1 MEKHICCDC
10 NKGFS
15 RASNLRKH
23 RKGGQCVKKLFCC
36 DDCKHRYSKRKSLM
50 HHVCRK
56 KVEKLLIVL
65 RKEGLKKGKSYIGFY
80 KNMPTSQEIT
90 DVREYL
96 DNKPWY
102 TPKAI
107 STIAK
112 GSLWYEKAEDS
123 DYEDDSDSDPSEDG
137 GDSDFDDDDE
147 RSALTSTYEQ
157 ENGPLSESDTESEME
172 SEKESDQESDHDQ
185 ESEESE
191 EESEFIHPDGQKYN
205 KAERRSKIERNLN
218 EIKRDEDNE
227 IQEIL
232 QENKPRPIEIGFPN
246 VILSQGPLIQP
257 IKPLTRFPKSQAG
270 PQPKQESEPVVLNIL
285 KRFPKPDP
293 ASIRRE
299 SSAKMFEIL
308 DEDIT
313 DMQSVTEVKENRK
326 EKKNYIQNV
335 IIPSGR
341 KKHYYESDDSD
352 EERGYMIQLDKEN
365 RMGADSDS
373 DNPSEIYVL
382 SAEDL
387 KRQKEGWIPCFEHK
401 GYSLEESIALLEKT
415 IDEDKLN
422 GKYVIH
428 PIPFRRQNDNDS
440 DNKLDI
446 PLICTGN
453 YVYTIHAL
461 RGNQRIYDTH
471 IHINKIASSDDFL
484 DASFRLLKKLYF
496 DGRKKSE
503 IPIKVTDVRRC
514 KLEFLDYKKIWVTDI
529 KGIKLGKILCDNL
542 MDTYAL
548 ANSRLSKVI
557 NNLES
562 WKDKEYFLDMF
573 RINISQENLREL
585 RFSKNQV
592 KLTKRLIDFISSLS
606 EDEVIE

>member
-1 MEKHICCDC
+1 
-10 NKGFS
+10 
-15 RASNLRKH
+15 
-23 RKGGQCVKKLFCC
+23 
-36 DDCKHRYSKRKSLM
+36 
-50 HHVCRK
+50 
-56 KVEKLLIVL
+56 
-65 RKEGLKKGKSYIGFY
+65 
-80 KNMPTSQEIT
+80 MPTSQEIT

-257 IKPLTRFPKSQAG
+257 IKPLTRFPNSQAG

-299 SSAKMFEIL
+299 SSAKMFE
-308 DEDIT
+308 
-313 DMQSVTEVKENRK
+313 
-326 EKKNYIQNV
+326 
-335 IIPSGR
+335 
-341 KKHYYESDDSD
+341 
-352 EERGYMIQLDKEN
+352 
-365 RMGADSDS
+365 
-373 DNPSEIYVL
+373 
-382 SAEDL
+382 
-387 KRQKEGWIPCFEHK
+387 
-401 GYSLEESIALLEKT
+401 
-415 IDEDKLN
+415 
-422 GKYVIH
+422 
-428 PIPFRRQNDNDS
+428 
-440 DNKLDI
+440 
-446 PLICTGN
+446 
-453 YVYTIHAL
+453 
-461 RGNQRIYDTH
+461 
-471 IHINKIASSDDFL
+471 
-484 DASFRLLKKLYF
+484 
-496 DGRKKSE
+496 
-503 IPIKVTDVRRC
+503 
-514 KLEFLDYKKIWVTDI
+514 
-529 KGIKLGKILCDNL
+529 
-542 MDTYAL
+542 
-548 ANSRLSKVI
+548 
-557 NNLES
+557 
-562 WKDKEYFLDMF
+562 
-573 RINISQENLREL
+573 
-585 RFSKNQV
+585 
-592 KLTKRLIDFISSLS
+592 
-606 EDEVIE
+606 